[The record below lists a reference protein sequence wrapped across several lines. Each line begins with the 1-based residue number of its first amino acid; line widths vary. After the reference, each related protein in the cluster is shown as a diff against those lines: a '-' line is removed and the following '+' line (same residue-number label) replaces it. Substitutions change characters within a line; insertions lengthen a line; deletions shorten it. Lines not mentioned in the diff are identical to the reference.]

1 MKDLAI
7 RSYAKI
13 NIGLNVVGRREDGYH
28 DLDMLMVPVELHDS
42 IIMSEIK
49 NTDDNFVTIDDFSGV
64 RIHHNIASSVE
75 SNSEK
80 TQYQEKIP
88 CVHT

>member
-42 IIMSEIK
+42 IIMS
-49 NTDDNFVTIDDFSGV
+49 
-64 RIHHNIASSVE
+64 
-75 SNSEK
+75 
-80 TQYQEKIP
+80 
-88 CVHT
+88 